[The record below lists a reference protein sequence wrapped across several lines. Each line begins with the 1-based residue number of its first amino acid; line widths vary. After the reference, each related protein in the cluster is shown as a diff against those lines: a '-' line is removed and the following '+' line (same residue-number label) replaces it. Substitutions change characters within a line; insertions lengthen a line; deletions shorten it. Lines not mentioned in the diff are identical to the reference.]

1 MKSPTVEQYQSAERD
16 AYAKLINKK
25 RRARRMRRS
34 DVKALNLQRRTFC
47 SWRKNCNLR
56 NVWHSANEK
65 NKKNGHPQMTY
76 SKFKEEYELIKN
88 DRKKLSKLNAA
99 EYERINLM
107 NTEEFKLYLDNMIKS
122 NEFKNGPPW
131 DYSQQSFPSMEGH
144 AGDDAKKI
152 GIFSIF
158 DLIQGNVRVAF
169 CHIIFLNTVID
180 DIIKRHGDA
189 NGFFAL
195 MKERVGI
202 INEMSEM
209 RNVRLMKIHN
219 KIFKETD
226 ALNHLKPFKHAD
238 TFKCVSQDLVA
249 RAILHG
255 INVVPYPQD
264 LVARA
269 RLHGINVVPYFDETD
284 DPAEIAGTSNVFCY
298 NQERTKQ
305 QGYMVVASDKVS
317 VFVDSIGHIFIVG
330 IDRANAP
337 GINSFAHAG
346 GFNDIKKDGTRE
358 TVLEAATREGIE
370 EAKHNITELGYT
382 TTTIVDTKHYIF
394 WDFRA
399 FGCCGAMIGAVVCVT
414 YYI

>member
-25 RRARRMRRS
+25 RRARRILRS
-34 DVKALNLQRRTFC
+34 AVKALNLQRRTFC

-56 NVWHSANEK
+56 NVWYSANKK
-65 NKKNGHPQMTY
+65 NKKNGQPQMTY
-76 SKFKEEYELIKN
+76 SKFKEEYERIKN

-202 INEMSEM
+202 INDMSEM

-219 KIFKETD
+219 KIFKETY
-226 ALNHLKPFKHAD
+226 ALNHLKPFIHAD
-238 TFKCVSQDLVA
+238 ELDCKQQELVA
-249 RAILHG
+249 RAI
-255 INVVPYPQD
+255 
-264 LVARA
+264 
-269 RLHGINVVPYFDETD
+269 LHGINVVPYFDETD

-305 QGYMVVASDKVS
+305 QDYMVVASDKVS

-346 GFNDIKKDGTRE
+346 GFNDIKKDGKRE

-370 EAKHNITELGYT
+370 EAKNNITELGYT
-382 TTTIVDTKHYIF
+382 TTTIVDAEHYKF